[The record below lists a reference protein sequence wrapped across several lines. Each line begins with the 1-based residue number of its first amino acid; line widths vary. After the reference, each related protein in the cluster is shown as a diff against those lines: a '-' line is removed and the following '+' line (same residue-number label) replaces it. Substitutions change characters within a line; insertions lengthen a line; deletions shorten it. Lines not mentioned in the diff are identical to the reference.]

1 MRRKNSNL
9 CIIQICNSSRLRTS
23 PKTIKDE
30 ELGEHTGEGEGE
42 IEEEI

>member
-1 MRRKNSNL
+1 MHFPDISL
-9 CIIQICNSSRLRTS
+9 LSRIRTS